1 MKDIEKLLENYPDE
15 LKFYLELTPGYQRD
29 WARYVFSVKQQ
40 KTREKREAQMVEI
53 LSQGYKS
60 VDLFRQKKK

>member
-1 MKDIEKLLENYPDE
+1 MYQD
-15 LKFYLELTPGYQRD
+15 LTPGYQRD
-29 WARYVFSVKQQ
+29 WARYIFSAKQQ
-40 KTREKREAQMVEI
+40 KTREKRHAQMVEI